1 MHTAPHFGIRHESDL
16 NNRYSNYVIDSVDTI
31 NKQLSINN
39 LSFFL

>member
-16 NNRYSNYVIDSVDTI
+16 NSRYSNYVIDSVDTI